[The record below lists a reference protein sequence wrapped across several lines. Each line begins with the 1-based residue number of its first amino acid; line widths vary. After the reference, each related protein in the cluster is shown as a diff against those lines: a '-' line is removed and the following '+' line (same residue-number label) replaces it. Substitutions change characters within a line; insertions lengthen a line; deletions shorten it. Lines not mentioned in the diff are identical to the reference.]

1 MYTPENVILHIIIL
15 IDAEKSFDKVQHAYI
30 IKVLKTLG
38 LDGAYLQIMKA
49 VFSTFSASDYAL
61 SIVLLVF
68 SHLISQEALT
78 VTMIL

>member
-30 IKVLKTLG
+30 IKVLETLG

-49 VFSTFSASDYAL
+49 VFSTFSASQ
-61 SIVLLVF
+61 F
-68 SHLISQEALT
+68 
-78 VTMIL
+78 